1 LCQNKRKDF
10 CFDLQRKREGRKKKK
25 KKKKKKKEGIKGIWL
40 VKTLL
45 HLLMEYIVGNSI
57 GY

>member
-1 LCQNKRKDF
+1 
-10 CFDLQRKREGRKKKK
+10 LQRKKERK
-25 KKKKKKKEGIKGIWL
+25 KKKKKKKEGIKGIWP

-45 HLLMEYIVGNSI
+45 HLLMEYIVGNSV

>member
-1 LCQNKRKDF
+1 
-10 CFDLQRKREGRKKKK
+10 LQRKKKRKKKE
-25 KKKKKKKEGIKGIWL
+25 KKKKEGIKGIWL

-45 HLLMEYIVGNSI
+45 YLLMEYIVGNSI